1 MIIFCNILPEYRD
14 LPILVAGGVGPII
27 ITSSMSLGRIKRIR
41 LILCQRLLC
50 LVKNPLDDF
59 GMNLK

>member
-1 MIIFCNILPEYRD
+1 MIVFCNILPEYRD

-27 ITSSMSLGRIKRIR
+27 VASSMFLGRVKRIR
-41 LILCQRLLC
+41 RILCQQLLC
-50 LVKNPLDDF
+50 LVNNPLDDF